1 MRKGCTR
8 AEMVYTAEDMRMVVE
23 VGLRNGVRLGM
34 GDGVFLRRGGAIS
47 SDRGVRIFFVRAL
60 WGGFFLARE
69 LQEVIGERRMNI
81 IPSNS
86 KT

>member
-1 MRKGCTR
+1 MYKGGDG
-8 AEMVYTAEDMRMVVE
+8 VHGGGHEDGGGGGAKEWGQARY
-23 VGLRNGVRLGM
+23 GRW
-34 GDGVFLRRGGAIS
+34 GVFLRRGGAIS
-47 SDRGVRIFFVRAL
+47 SDRGVRIFFGRAL

-81 IPSNS
+81 IASNS